1 MRELA
6 SHLPTTVLQS
16 KASAT
21 VKKYLGAIRRWK
33 RWAAKHKLK
42 PFPVTSNDL
51 ALYLQHIGEVV
62 QSKSAVEEIVH
73 AMTWLHEAA
82 GITSP
87 TANPFVSVVL
97 EGLRK
102 ALAKP
107 VTKKAPINMEI
118 LSAMVKDTM
127 QNQTLSNV
135 RLTSACLLAYAGFLR
150 FNELHN
156 LRPNDL
162 RIDSEKLMIKIR
174 QSKTDQLRKG
184 DEILISRTGT
194 ITCPVAMLEKY
205 LSLGGI
211 KLSDSQLLYRGIT
224 KTRSGEKLR
233 SSGGFTYARMRELL
247 RGKLVQLGYSPDSFG
262 IHSLRAGGAT
272 AAANAGVPDRVFKR
286 HGRWKTDGAKDG
298 YIEDSVGKRLEVSKQ
313 LGL

>member
-1 MRELA
+1 
-6 SHLPTTVLQS
+6 
-16 KASAT
+16 
-21 VKKYLGAIRRWK
+21 
-33 RWAAKHKLK
+33 
-42 PFPVTSNDL
+42 
-51 ALYLQHIGEVV
+51 
-62 QSKSAVEEIVH
+62 
-73 AMTWLHEAA
+73 
-82 GITSP
+82 
-87 TANPFVSVVL
+87 
-97 EGLRK
+97 
-102 ALAKP
+102 
-107 VTKKAPINMEI
+107 
-118 LSAMVKDTM
+118 
-127 QNQTLSNV
+127 
-135 RLTSACLLAYAGFLR
+135 
-150 FNELHN
+150 
-156 LRPNDL
+156 
-162 RIDSEKLMIKIR
+162 
-174 QSKTDQLRKG
+174 
-184 DEILISRTGT
+184 
-194 ITCPVAMLEKY
+194 MLEKY